1 MTNADPWPVELHT
14 VLSISSTSKGNL
26 TVVTANLQNPYARLS
41 KVDEAA
47 ENRLAARLEGI
58 ARLLESAAADI
69 ILCQEVGRG
78 DAFRVDEWLAGRLG
92 MSWAYTRANGDA
104 ARWGREEG
112 LAILS
117 RFSLAQPAATLLA
130 GGLWRRPALGVVAA
144 TPLGEVAFYTAH
156 LSLRPWR
163 NRRQPAALRAWVMA
177 TAGGRPAVIGGDFN
191 APENAPQIAALSKV
205 WRDAFR
211 AIHPQAVGATHA
223 LHLFGREVRR
233 QRIDYL
239 FLPMRNEE
247 IRIADCMPLGTL
259 PNHLSDHLP
268 LVARLT
274 IAESGQAMID
284 HSGVRLPQRG

>member
-14 VLSISSTSKGNL
+14 VLSIPSTNKGNL

-41 KVDEAA
+41 KVNEAA

-78 DAFRVDEWLAGRLG
+78 DAFRVDEWLARRLG

-117 RFSLAQPAATLLA
+117 RLPLARPMGTLLA
-130 GGLWRRPALGVVAA
+130 GGVWRRPALAVEAD
-144 TPLGEVAFYTAH
+144 TPLGQVALYTAH

-163 NRRQPAALRAWVMA
+163 NRRQPAALHAWVMA
-177 TAGGRPAVIGGDFN
+177 TAGDRPAIVGGDFN
-191 APENAPQIAALSKV
+191 APENTSPIQALSAA
-205 WRDAFR
+205 WIDAYR
-211 AIHPQAVGATHA
+211 AAHPQAQGATHG
-223 LHLFGREVRR
+223 LNVFGRVVRR

-239 FLPMRNEE
+239 FLRPNGKE
-247 IRIADCMPLGTL
+247 IRITNSQPLGVL
-259 PNHLSDHLP
+259 PNDLSDHLP
-268 LVARLT
+268 VVARLT
-274 IAESGQAMID
+274 AID
-284 HSGVRLPQRG
+284 S

>member
-14 VLSISSTSKGNL
+14 VLSIPSTNKGNL

-41 KVDEAA
+41 KVNEAA

-92 MSWAYTRANGDA
+92 MSRAYTRANGHA
-104 ARWGREEG
+104 KRWGREEG

-117 RFSLAQPAATLLA
+117 RFPLDRPTAMLLA

-163 NRRQPAALRAWVMA
+163 NRRQPAALQAWVAA
-177 TAGGRPAVIGGDFN
+177 TAGDRPAIIGGDFN
-191 APENAPQIAALSKV
+191 APENTSPIQALSAA
-205 WRDAFR
+205 WIDAYR
-211 AIHPQAVGATHA
+211 AAHPRAPGATHG
-223 LHLFGREVRR
+223 LNVFGRVVRR
-233 QRIDYL
+233 QRIDYI
-239 FLPMRNEE
+239 FLRPNGRK
-247 IRIADCMPLGTL
+247 IRITSCQTLGVL
-259 PNHLSDHLP
+259 PNELSDHLP
-268 LVARLT
+268 VVARLT
-274 IAESGQAMID
+274 AID
-284 HSGVRLPQRG
+284 S